1 MHLKGTDQSLG
12 RLRAEGVT
20 PSEEEGTEGGKAM
33 ANLSGSREIV
43 WTQETMVSSS
53 GSWELEQGG
62 AFCFKNKSSNGFLFP
77 E

>member
-12 RLRAEGVT
+12 RLRAERVT
-20 PSEEEGTEGGKAM
+20 PSGEEGTEGGKAM